1 MADHNELGKW
11 GEKVARDYFLTQGYA
26 IAGENV
32 RIGKIEVDLIVIK
45 DDRIC
50 FVEVKTRSTDFKDP
64 AEAID
69 KRKRVRMTMAAD
81 MYVRNYDV
89 PFEPQFDIFIV
100 IGNPLH
106 YTTEHIP
113 DAFYPLLNNGY

>member
-1 MADHNELGKW
+1 MAEHNEVGKW

-32 RIGKIEVDLIVIK
+32 RICKVEIDLIVIK

-50 FVEVKTRSTDFKDP
+50 FVEVKTRSSDFKDP

-69 KRKRVRMTMAAD
+69 KRKRARMTMAAD
-81 MYVRNYDV
+81 SYMRAYDV
-89 PFEPQFDIFIV
+89 PHEPQFDIFLI
-100 IGNPLH
+100 IGNPQN
-106 YTTEHIP
+106 YRMEHIP
-113 DAFYPLLNNGY
+113 DAFFPLLNNGY